1 MSYRNIYRQILDVLH
16 EGERAVVL
24 SRYDGGKITK
34 QLQYD
39 EEKLAKKFSWASE
52 AGGGEKA
59 ESGAA
64 TGEMPAGAI
73 AGGVSPVFTRDGDA
87 LSLLEFYSPRPRLLI
102 LGGGH
107 IALALSTMGA
117 LLDFDVVVFDD
128 RPIFA
133 NRERFPAAYDV
144 ICDSFAN
151 VMERLK
157 IRKSDYVVIVT
168 RGHQHDTLCLRG
180 VLSGVLPHY
189 IGMIGSRRRVTI
201 VRKQLEAEGFPP
213 EDIAKVYS
221 PIGLRIGGVTP
232 QEISISI
239 LAEIVQHRRVGP
251 AWENSPGGTAVQG
264 APVSDAALVEWL
276 ADEKN
281 SADALITVVET
292 HGSTPRE
299 AGAKMA
305 VSYDGSFVGTIGGGC
320 AEAGV
325 MQDARLVI
333 RNGGYSVK
341 TVDLTDSAEE
351 DGMVCGGSMTILIES
366 LRRDAP

>member
-1 MSYRNIYRQILDVLH
+1 MSYRNIYRRLLDVLH
-16 EGERAVVL
+16 EGEQAIVS
-24 SRYDGGKITK
+24 SRYDGEKITK
-34 QLQYD
+34 RLLCD
-39 EEKLAKKFSWASE
+39 EEKLARKFSWGSE
-52 AGGGEKA
+52 TAAGE
-59 ESGAA
+59 
-64 TGEMPAGAI
+64 TPAGAPV
-73 AGGVSPVFTRDGDA
+73 GGDGSPVFTRDGNA
-87 LSLLEFYSPRPRLLI
+87 ISLLEFYSPRPRLLI

-107 IALALSTMGA
+107 IALALSAMGA

-133 NRERFPAAYDV
+133 SKERFPQAYDV

-157 IRKSDYVVIVT
+157 IRKNDYVVIVT
-168 RGHQHDTLCLRG
+168 RGHQHDTLCLQG
-180 VLSGVLPHY
+180 VLRGVLPHY
-189 IGMIGSRRRVTI
+189 IGMIGSRRRVAI
-201 VRKQLEAEGFPP
+201 VRKQHEAEGFPP
-213 EDIAKVYS
+213 ADIAKVYS

-239 LAEIVQHRRVGP
+239 LAEIVQHKRMGP
-251 AWENSPGGTAVQG
+251 AWADG
-264 APVSDAALVEWL
+264 AADANIQSATVSDIDLVEWL

-292 HGSTPRE
+292 RGSTPRE

-305 VSYDGSFVGTIGGGC
+305 VSYEGSFVGTIGGGC

-325 MQDARLVI
+325 IQDARNVI

-341 TVDLTDSAEE
+341 TIDLTDSAEE
-351 DGMVCGGSMTILIES
+351 DGMVCGGTMTILIES